1 MKPIKNLNIV
11 LICVLLLFLGNCQ
24 KCKKDPAPDP
34 CLGVKKANFKIYET
48 VKDSLFETD
57 KAIIY
62 NFVTFEADGDYDSYT
77 WTIGDDTRT
86 WTTKK
91 VVLRFTV
98 VTDVINIKL
107 VATRKPRPDCIPN
120 DTGTDTII
128 KPFQIVEHSQSLVL
142 GKFKGYSR
150 EGLQAANAPLVG
162 NPLDTFTVRIYN
174 YVDKPFFFN
183 RPYVFY
189 VDNFKKGSYVTD
201 GSNNPVL
208 ANDYTGYRAILNEDG
223 NFFVN
228 NEWYMW
234 LKGWHVVNKANDSI
248 TIKGY
253 YYGFSENPK
262 KNKNIEFKGKR
273 L

>member
-1 MKPIKNLNIV
+1 M
-11 LICVLLLFLGNCQ
+11 LLFGGCQ
-24 KCKKDPAPDP
+24 KCKKEVKPDP

-62 NFVTFEADGDYDSYT
+62 NFVTFEAYGDYDSYT

-107 VATRKPRPDCIPN
+107 VATRKPRPDCIAN
-120 DTGTDTII
+120 DDGVDTIV
-128 KPFQIVEHSQSLVL
+128 KPFQVVSYDKSLLL
-142 GKFKGYSR
+142 GKFQGYSK
-150 EGLQAANAPLVG
+150 EGVRATNAPLVG

-174 YVDKPFFFN
+174 YVDNPTFIN
-183 RPYVFY
+183 RDYNFY
-189 VDNFKKGSYVTD
+189 VDNFKKGSYLLEQN
-201 GSNNPVL
+201 GNPYAPV
-208 ANDYTGYRAILNEDG
+208 NERTGYRAMFSG
-223 NFFVN
+223 THNFYIN
-228 NEWYMW
+228 NEWY
-234 LKGWHVVNKANDSI
+234 GWIDGWYVINKANDSI

-253 YYGFSENPK
+253 YYGFDENPK
-262 KNKNIEFKGKR
+262 NPKNIEFKGKR